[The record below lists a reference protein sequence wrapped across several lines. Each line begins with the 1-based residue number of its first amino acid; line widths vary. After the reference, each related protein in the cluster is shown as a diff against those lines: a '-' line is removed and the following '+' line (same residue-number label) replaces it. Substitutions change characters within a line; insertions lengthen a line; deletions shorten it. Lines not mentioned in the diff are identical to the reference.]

1 MGKYKKKGILKT
13 LGYCVLALV
22 IAGSIGAGASL
33 IAKNIDTIREKL
45 GINKP
50 TEKPVEPINPDDP
63 LIYTVR
69 FTGVGEKDIVKNIVA
84 DNYISDIEEPTK
96 EGYQFNGFM
105 LNGKLVDDVTQI
117 KVNKNLI
124 FTASWSKILPY
135 EFDGGV
141 LVKYFG
147 SETSIFKTPQTY
159 SLGKKEVVNLGT
171 YSTMNDLDEYIKTL
185 NTYPLTLVAG
195 EEQKFEIKNL
205 DDFIELKIKYAQ
217 DTTTVKFP
225 VLVKKYKQT
234 YIEGQD
240 NQVTTIGANAFAEV
254 ENLLS
259 ITISEG
265 ITTLNNSAFKDLNQ
279 LSRID
284 FPSTLTTIGESA
296 FENCTAL
303 TALDFPENLTDIRQ
317 RAFYNTKLRL
327 VALPNSVTTI
337 GEDAFSNCTSLWEF
351 ALSRDFIFN
360 ENSKSFLKD
369 CTQMYSLVVKSDI
382 ENKAG
387 LLEGVNSEVDL
398 TLYVPDENMR
408 EYITATQLQFPK
420 LVVNNLSNVGTTNNP
435 ILHSVIVVN
444 GDGTAN
450 GYVVEHRGKL
460 PFLNETVEGK
470 ELEGAYFLNKN
481 TNIYLTGQ
489 PQDADISSSSLAWEL
504 EDYFVID
511 NIIIN
516 PRYIDITERAVIP
529 FVFANGVLT
538 KYTGSEENVTV
549 PASYS
554 EKITEIEKGFENKVA
569 LDNWLKIQ
577 NLVGNFTITGTFT
590 GGLAGEE
597 YVIYNSYSSF
607 KKEAY
612 PYLVNGQ
619 VTFNGKIKQYT
630 EGSSFVV
637 TTIGAN
643 AFTGEDAF
651 NIKKVTLPSTITVIE
666 NSAFDSRSLLEEINL
681 ENVVTIG
688 NDAFLCTN
696 LKSVTFGENCQS
708 IGSNVFGGVGQLNKV
723 IFKSENLP
731 EITGGIANIAD
742 CSSPTYYV
750 ADEFYKNYVADER
763 CSSILSKLHKLSE
776 LEEA

>member
-13 LGYCVLALV
+13 LGYWVLALV
-22 IAGSIGAGASL
+22 VAGAIGAGTSL

-50 TEKPVEPINPDDP
+50 TEKPVDPIEPDDP
-63 LIYTVR
+63 LIYTVKI
-69 FTGVGEKDIVKNIVA
+69 TGVGEKDIVKNVIA
-84 DNYISDIEEPTK
+84 NGYITELEEPTK

-351 ALSRDFIFN
+351 ALSRDFN
-360 ENSKSFLKD
+360 NNSKSFLKN

-382 ENKAG
+382 ENKAK

-398 TLYVPDENMR
+398 TMYVPDEKLS
-408 EYITATQLQFPK
+408 EYITATQLQYPK

-435 ILHSVIVVN
+435 TLHSVVVVN
-444 GDGTAN
+444 GDGTAK

-470 ELEGAYFLNKN
+470 ELDGAYFLNKN

-554 EKITEIEKGFENKVA
+554 EKTTEIEKGFENKVA

-651 NIKKVTLPSTITVIE
+651 NIKKVTLPSTVTVIE

-696 LKSVTFGENCQS
+696 IKTVTFGINCQS

-731 EITGGIANIAD
+731 EITGGIANMAD
-742 CSSPTYYV
+742 CSSPAYYV
-750 ADEFYKNYVADER
+750 ADEFYDNYVNDER
-763 CSSILSKLHKLSE
+763 CSSILSKLHRLSE